1 VNPQFRTVALIAAG
15 LGLLV
20 SLYFALKPGSDDET
34 TPTTTVVQTT
44 TTGTA
49 LEPAGTTAT
58 EPEVT
63 TTTEPEVTTTP
74 TTTTAPAEPDVVQ
87 ITVSVPGDKAPTVKH
102 FTIEQDSQVVFV
114 VNSEL
119 ADEVHLH
126 GYDLSADVAPGAPA
140 TIRFKANAPGLFEA
154 ELESRSLPIAE
165 LEVRP

>member
-1 VNPQFRTVALIAAG
+1 MNPQFRTVALIAAG

-20 SLYFALKPGSDDET
+20 SLYFALRPGDDET
-34 TPTTTVVQTT
+34 TPTTSVAQTT
-44 TTGTA
+44 TA
-49 LEPAGTTAT
+49 A
-58 EPEVT
+58 
-63 TTTEPEVTTTP
+63 TTTEPEVTTT
-74 TTTTAPAEPDVVQ
+74 APAEPAVVR

-102 FTIEQDSQVVFV
+102 FTIKQDSQVVFV
-114 VNSEL
+114 VKSEL

>member
-20 SLYFALKPGSDDET
+20 SLYFALRPGSDDET

-44 TTGTA
+44 TAAATT
-49 LEPAGTTAT
+49 EPEVTTAT

-63 TTTEPEVTTTP
+63 TTA
-74 TTTTAPAEPDVVQ
+74 TTTTGPAEPDVVQ

>member
-15 LGLLV
+15 LGLIV
-20 SLYFALKPGSDDET
+20 SLYFALSPGGDDAATPAT
-34 TPTTTVVQTT
+34 TAAQATT
-44 TTGTA
+44 A
-49 LEPAGTTAT
+49 PTAT

-63 TTTEPEVTTTP
+63 TT
-74 TTTTAPAEPDVVQ
+74 APAEPQAVQ
-87 ITVSVPGDKAPTVKH
+87 ISVSVPGDKAPTVKH
-102 FTIEQDSQVVFV
+102 FTIKQGSQVVFV
-114 VNSEL
+114 VKSEL

-126 GYDLSADVAPGAPA
+126 GYDLSADVAPGEPA

>member
-1 VNPQFRTVALIAAG
+1 VNPQFRTVALIAAA

-20 SLYFALKPGSDDET
+20 SLYFALRPGDDDEAT
-34 TPTTTVVQTT
+34 SSTSVAQTT
-44 TTGTA
+44 TA
-49 LEPAGTTAT
+49 ATTEAA
-58 EPEVT
+58 T
-63 TTTEPEVTTTP
+63 TTTA
-74 TTTTAPAEPDVVQ
+74 TTTTAPAAPAVVR

-102 FTIEQDSQVVFV
+102 FTIKQDSQVVFV
-114 VNSEL
+114 VKSEL

>member
-20 SLYFALKPGSDDET
+20 SLYFALRPGDDET
-34 TPTTTVVQTT
+34 TPTTSVAQTT
-44 TTGTA
+44 TA
-49 LEPAGTTAT
+49 A
-58 EPEVT
+58 
-63 TTTEPEVTTTP
+63 TTEPEVTTTAA
-74 TTTTAPAEPDVVQ
+74 TTTAPAEPAVVR

-102 FTIEQDSQVVFV
+102 FTIKQGSQVVFV
-114 VNSEL
+114 VESEL

-126 GYDLSADVAPGAPA
+126 GYDLSADVAPGEPA
-140 TIRFKANAPGLFEA
+140 TIRFKADAPGLFEA